1 MTTEKTSKNQPS
13 KGYKFTRD
21 DLILVLVIIWAVCMI
36 VFRY

>member
-1 MTTEKTSKNQPS
+1 MDAEKKSDQSTR

-21 DLILVLVIIWAVCMI
+21 DLILGLVVIWAVCMI